1 MQVWDALGSLDDYL
15 QEHMGLQLNQKT
27 AVMPYDSGVEFV
39 GRIITP
45 DRIDLRKSTTLQI
58 KKHLNYVQEAYG
70 RGEVPLEYALS
81 VITSYMGL
89 LKHTSSEALKK
100 RLRKDFVLIHH
111 ST

>member
-1 MQVWDALGSLDDYL
+1 
-15 QEHMGLQLNQKT
+15 
-27 AVMPYDSGVEFV
+27 MPYDSGVEFV
-39 GRIITP
+39 GRVITP

-100 RLRKDFVLIHH
+100 RLRKDYVLIRH
-111 ST
+111 SD